1 VNEDDMRYDATVPD
15 PGEFAAYM
23 NHKFGGVIVAPKGG
37 FQVDDLR
44 DAFLAGWEGAI
55 LDHDC

>member
-1 VNEDDMRYDATVPD
+1 MSNNDPTVPD
-15 PGEFAAYM
+15 PSEFVAYM
-23 NHKFGGVIVAPKGG
+23 THKFGGVIVAPKVG

-44 DAFLAGWEGAI
+44 DAFLAGWESAI